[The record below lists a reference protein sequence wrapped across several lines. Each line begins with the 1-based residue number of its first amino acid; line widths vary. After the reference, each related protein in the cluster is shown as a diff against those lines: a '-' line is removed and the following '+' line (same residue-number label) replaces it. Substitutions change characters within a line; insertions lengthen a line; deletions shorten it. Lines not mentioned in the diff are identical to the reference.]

1 MSKVIVMLGPPGAGK
16 GTQAK
21 KLSADLGVPHIST
34 GDMLRDAVA
43 QGTEL
48 GKQAK
53 AVMESGKLVPDEL
66 VDGIVA
72 DRLERPDTKSGYIL
86 DGYPRTIPQA
96 EFLQKIING
105 HRLVSVNFDVDDE
118 ELVRR
123 LSGRRTCK
131 AQGHIFHVM
140 FNPSKAGDVCDK
152 DGSPL
157 VQRADD
163 REEVIRQRLS
173 VYRRDTAPMVEHL
186 RKKSAFYQINGNRRP
201 DEVHTELLRIVESE

>member
-1 MSKVIVMLGPPGAGK
+1 MGKVIVMLGPPGAGK

-21 KLSADLGVPHIST
+21 KLAMDLGVPHIST

-43 QGTEL
+43 QGSEL
-48 GKQAK
+48 GRKAK
-53 AVMESGKLVPDEL
+53 TVMESGKLVPDEL
-66 VDGIVA
+66 VDGIVKE
-72 DRLERPDTKSGYIL
+72 RLQRPDTREGYIL
-86 DGYPRTIPQA
+86 DGYPRTVPQA

-123 LSGRRTCK
+123 LSGRRTCQ
-131 AQGHIFHVM
+131 AQGHIFHVIY
-140 FNPSKAGDVCDK
+140 NPSKAGDVCDK

-157 VQRADD
+157 IQRADD

-173 VYRRDTAPMVEHL
+173 VYRRDTAPMVDHL
-186 RKKSAFYQINGNRRP
+186 RKKAGFHQVNGNRQP
-201 DEVHTELLRIVESE
+201 EEVHTELLRILESE